1 MEITPLG
8 GAQFPPILGN
18 ILESDKAV
26 KVIVNFRTRSHRC
39 RYTIAL
45 HHSVRGAP
53 VASHPPTWAMPWYV
67 EAQAQADIP
76 QNPETSMF
84 LNSRETDVISIPEMN
99 GAKYGLAVLAVAI
112 TLPIAIILDHDG
124 IPTAFAIMLLTIMFA
139 VWRFGVGPGLLAALL
154 AIFCIRFFFVE
165 PRYTI
170 DPRLLADE
178 GFRRFLLY
186 SESILLLWLLGSAQ
200 RRGQEKLKRSEGF
213 LADAQ
218 TLSRTGSVSFV
229 ALEGD
234 VFWSAEI
241 YRIFGFGSETLP
253 AMQWMLD
260 RVHPDDIVR
269 ARRTF
274 YNLAEPSDAIELE
287 HRIVTPSGCTKHLR
301 IYGKA
306 VRQQDGR
313 IRVSAA
319 MMDVSES
326 KRLSESLRKA
336 QAELAHAARLTTM
349 GELVASITHEVNQP
363 LGAMKLSAQA
373 GLRWLHREPPD
384 LERIDASLNRVV
396 DNAQRAD
403 ALISKLRNMAKKGE
417 LAASPLDLNK
427 IAKDVIELLHGE
439 AIERG
444 ITCLTDL
451 DPDLPTVKGDE
462 IQLQQVVVN
471 FVMNGFDAMAVT
483 PGENRQITIRSRN
496 RADSVALEVTDAGPG
511 IEPGLRE
518 RLFDAFFTTKS
529 HGMGMGLSIC
539 RSIVEAHDG
548 KIEAFNNERRGA
560 TFRISLPQVPAGIQ

>member
-1 MEITPLG
+1 
-8 GAQFPPILGN
+8 
-18 ILESDKAV
+18 
-26 KVIVNFRTRSHRC
+26 
-39 RYTIAL
+39 
-45 HHSVRGAP
+45 
-53 VASHPPTWAMPWYV
+53 
-67 EAQAQADIP
+67 
-76 QNPETSMF
+76 MF
-84 LNSRETDVISIPEMN
+84 LNSRETDVISLPEMN
-99 GAKYGLAVLAVAI
+99 GARYGLTVLAVAI
-112 TLPIAIILDHDG
+112 TLPIAIILDHHR

-139 VWRFGVGPGLLAALL
+139 VWRFGVGPGLLAAVL
-154 AIFCIRFFFVE
+154 AIFCIRFFFLE
-165 PRYTI
+165 PRHTI

-178 GFRRFLLY
+178 GLRRFLLY

-218 TLSRTGSVSFV
+218 ALSRTGSVSFV
-229 ALEGD
+229 APEGD

-253 AMQWMLD
+253 TVQRMLD

-274 YNLAEPSDAIELE
+274 YGLADASDAIELE
-287 HRIVTPSGCTKHLR
+287 HRIITPSGCTKHLR

-319 MMDVSES
+319 MMDISES
-326 KRLSESLRKA
+326 KRLSESLRKT
-336 QAELAHAARLTTM
+336 QADLAHAARLTTM

-373 GLRWLHREPPD
+373 GLRWLRREPPD

-451 DPDLPTVKGDE
+451 DPDLPAVKGDE
-462 IQLQQVVVN
+462 IQLQQVIVN

-483 PGENRQITIRSRN
+483 PGEDRQITIRSRN
-496 RADSVALEVTDAGPG
+496 RAGGVALEVTDAGPG
-511 IEPGLRE
+511 IEPAMQE

-548 KIEAFNNERRGA
+548 KIEVFNNEPRGA
-560 TFRISLPQVPAGIQ
+560 TFRISLPQAPAGIQ